1 MGLIDSRA
9 SRRPELSRRVFLRSM
24 AAASVLLGSRLT
36 HGQSV
41 AVTPNSD
48 HGRIKPPAPVP
59 DVPLLRFDGRKTTL
73 AALTLGHATAVQ
85 LMFTTCT
92 TTCPIQAA
100 IFQHV
105 QSLLPEMAARKIQ
118 LLSLS
123 VNPEDDNARAL
134 AAWRSR
140 FLAGPQWIAAA
151 PYFGAGSASNTDVQ
165 IFFGRANGNYADH
178 STQVNIV
185 DRRGRLV
192 WRTNELPAAEEIASI
207 LKKV

>member
-1 MGLIDSRA
+1 VLSSR
-9 SRRPELSRRVFLRSM
+9 F
-24 AAASVLLGSRLT
+24 T

-41 AVTPNSD
+41 AVTPNND
-48 HGRIKPPAPVP
+48 HGRIKPPVPVP

-105 QSLLPEMAARKIQ
+105 QSLLPEMAGRKIQ

-140 FLAGPQWIAAA
+140 FHAGPQWIAAA
-151 PYFGAGSASNTDVQ
+151 PDAAKNSDVQ
-165 IFFGRANGNYADH
+165 TFFGRASGSYADH

-185 DRRGRLV
+185 NRRGRLV

-207 LKKV
+207 LRRV